1 MNLKP
6 LLEIALQ
13 VVLML
18 ARAYT
23 DALKADS
30 EPAKDSAS

>member
-18 ARAYT
+18 AKAYT
-23 DALKADS
+23 EALKANTDAPKDAS
-30 EPAKDSAS
+30 E

>member
-18 ARAYT
+18 AKAYT
-23 DALKADS
+23 EALKTTA
-30 EPAKDSAS
+30 ETPKDAE